1 MNGVPDIRYDVAS
14 VLNRG
19 CRDYQEDAIATD
31 FPLGAD
37 FGYAVL
43 SDGMGGHA
51 AGDVASKIVVTEV
64 FSELKFQ
71 TSDIGGLE
79 TNMGRVL
86 KSAAVSANECMAA
99 HASTNPQ
106 TAGMG
111 ATLVAPVFIRDHLF
125 WISIGDSPLFLMR
138 NGRLRQLNED
148 HSLGPHIDYMV
159 RSGMM
164 TEDVGRNHPDRN
176 ALTSVLIGETIER
189 IDCPERP
196 FRLRNGDILIVASDG
211 IQFLSNGQITRTVD
225 ELAEKGSAAIA
236 EALLEELREVDDP
249 EQDNVCFSVIKI
261 DMPYVNSDEVDT
273 QTQDQEPRKRATR
286 ATTRPIKPEDVPKPE
301 IVMHNATNGH
311 DAVVK
316 SSTGTNGAPP
326 KWAEPVSNGNGHDPA
341 SNGHGSHGQ
350 AADDDAASGYD
361 ANGYDEDNGADFGE
375 DKDAVSSHQQAA
387 SSDANSPIFLRRR
400 WLTTDSSA

>member
-19 CRDYQEDAIATD
+19 RRDYQEDAIATD
-31 FPLGAD
+31 FPMGAD

-71 TSDIGGLE
+71 TSDIKGLE
-79 TNMGRVL
+79 NNMGQVL
-86 KSAAVSANECMAA
+86 RSAAVSANECMAA
-99 HASTNPQ
+99 HASNNPQ

-125 WISIGDSPLFLMR
+125 WISIGDSPLYLMR

-164 TEDVGRNHPDRN
+164 SEDVGRNHPDRN

-189 IDCPERP
+189 IDCPDRP
-196 FRLRNGDILIVASDG
+196 FRLRGGDILIVASDG
-211 IQFLSNGQITRTVD
+211 LQFLSNGTISRIV
-225 ELAEKGSAAIA
+225 EESASEGSTAIA
-236 EALLEELREVDDP
+236 TGLLEELRDLNDP
-249 EQDNVCFSVIKI
+249 EQDNVCFSVIMV
-261 DMPYVNSDEVDT
+261 DMPEVDNDDT
-273 QTQDQEPRKRATR
+273 NIFAPEFEPRRNRAGR
-286 ATTRPIKPEDVPKPE
+286 ATTRPIRPQELPGQAQDDDEHVDDDDDDE
-301 IVMHNATNGH
+301 IA
-311 DAVVK
+311 
-316 SSTGTNGAPP
+316 
-326 KWAEPVSNGNGHDPA
+326 A
-341 SNGHGSHGQ
+341 SNGRNGDTAVVMAASEI
-350 AADDDAASGYD
+350 AADIPVNGHARADR
-361 ANGYDEDNGADFGE
+361 ANGHAEIGPVADAKAPADEEDDDGEVDLAD
-375 DKDAVSSHQQAA
+375 APT
-387 SSDANSPIFLRRR
+387 PIFLRRR
-400 WLTTDSSA
+400 WLAKDSNA

>member
-1 MNGVPDIRYDVAS
+1 MRDAPEIRYDVAS

-31 FPLGAD
+31 FPMGAD

-71 TSDIGGLE
+71 SSDIEGFE
-79 TNMGRVL
+79 TNVGNVL

-99 HASTNPQ
+99 HASNNPH

-111 ATLVAPVFIRDHLF
+111 ATLVAPVFIRDSLF
-125 WISIGDSPLFLMR
+125 WISIGDSPLYLLR

-164 TEDVGRNHPDRN
+164 SEDIGRNHPDRN

-196 FRLRNGDILIVASDG
+196 FRLADGDILIVASDG
-211 IQFLSNGQITRTVD
+211 LQFLSNGRITEIVRENADKGSTTI
-225 ELAEKGSAAIA
+225 AEK
-236 EALLEELREVDDP
+236 LLHELRELDDP
-249 EQDNVCFSVIKI
+249 EQDNVCFSVIK
-261 DMPYVNSDEVDT
+261 VDL
-273 QTQDQEPRKRATR
+273 QTANGAGPNIFSPEFERRDDRPLRVR
-286 ATTRPIKPEDVPKPE
+286 TRPVKPKDVPE
-301 IVMHNATNGH
+301 EE
-311 DAVVK
+311 DAPAPAVTVQ
-316 SSTGTNGAPP
+316 NGAA
-326 KWAEPVSNGNGHDPA
+326 KSKERESA
-341 SNGHGSHGQ
+341 
-350 AADDDAASGYD
+350 
-361 ANGYDEDNGADFGE
+361 
-375 DKDAVSSHQQAA
+375 
-387 SSDANSPIFLRRR
+387 PIFLRRR
-400 WLTTDSSA
+400 WLATDGGA

>member
-1 MNGVPDIRYDVAS
+1 MRDGADIKYDVSS

-31 FPLGAD
+31 FSLGAE

-71 TSDIGGLE
+71 SSNAKKFSENVGH
-79 TNMGRVL
+79 VL

-111 ATLVAPVFIRDHLF
+111 ATLVAPVIIRDYLF
-125 WISIGDSPLFLMR
+125 WISIGDSPLYLLR
-138 NGRLRQLNED
+138 NGTLRQLNED

-164 TEDVGRNHPDRN
+164 SEDVGRNHPDRN
-176 ALTSVLIGETIER
+176 ALTSVLIGETIDR

-196 FRLRNGDILIVASDG
+196 LQLKDKDIVIVASDG
-211 IQFLSNGQITRTVD
+211 IQFLSNSQISKTLLENSDEAADTIAECLLD
-225 ELAEKGSAAIA
+225 ELRT
-236 EALLEELREVDDP
+236 LDDP
-249 EQDNVCFSVIKI
+249 EQDNVCFSVIKVGI
-261 DMPYVNSDEVDT
+261 NEANADIPNIFTPEFDRK
-273 QTQDQEPRKRATR
+273 EPRAMRV
-286 ATTRPIKPEDVPKPE
+286 TTRPIKPQEMPDQPE
-301 IVMHNATNGH
+301 LTAHNA
-311 DAVVK
+311 
-316 SSTGTNGAPP
+316 S
-326 KWAEPVSNGNGHDPA
+326 EPLGKEA
-341 SNGHGSHGQ
+341 
-350 AADDDAASGYD
+350 
-361 ANGYDEDNGADFGE
+361 
-375 DKDAVSSHQQAA
+375 
-387 SSDANSPIFLRRR
+387 PIFLRRK
-400 WLTTDSSA
+400 WLAADGGA

>member
-71 TSDIGGLE
+71 TSDIEGLE
-79 TNMGRVL
+79 NNMGSVL

-99 HASTNPQ
+99 HASSNPQ

-189 IDCPERP
+189 IDCPDRP

-211 IQFLSNGQITRTVD
+211 IQFLSNGQITRTVQD
-225 ELAEKGSAAIA
+225 QAEKGSAAIA

-261 DMPYVNSDEVDT
+261 DMPNVNGEESNIFAPEY
-273 QTQDQEPRKRATR
+273 EPRRRGPR
-286 ATTRPIKPEDVPKPE
+286 ATTRPIKPQDAPE
-301 IVMHNATNGH
+301 H
-311 DAVVK
+311 VV
-316 SSTGTNGAPP
+316 AFE
-326 KWAEPVSNGNGHDPA
+326 AA
-341 SNGHGSHGQ
+341 SNGHANGGGASHGTADVATAEKSDVEADTDADADQ
-350 AADDDAASGYD
+350 AQPA
-361 ANGYDEDNGADFGE
+361 GAETGT
-375 DKDAVSSHQQAA
+375 
-387 SSDANSPIFLRRR
+387 PIFLRRR
-400 WLTTDSSA
+400 WLATDSSA

>member
-79 TNMGRVL
+79 SNMGRVL

-99 HASTNPQ
+99 HATTNPQ

-125 WISIGDSPLFLMR
+125 WISIGDSPLYLMR

-189 IDCPERP
+189 IDCPDRP
-196 FRLRNGDILIVASDG
+196 FRLRGGDILIVASDG
-211 IQFLSNGQITRTVD
+211 LQFLSNGQITRTVD

-261 DMPYVNSDEVDT
+261 DMPHVNGDEVDSHKIEF
-273 QTQDQEPRKRATR
+273 EPRKRGTR
-286 ATTRPIKPEDVPKPE
+286 ATTRPIKPQDLPE
-301 IVMHNATNGH
+301 PEKVARNGAQNGH
-311 DAVVK
+311 D
-316 SSTGTNGAPP
+316 TGVNGSIGMDSGQPDRSDH
-326 KWAEPVSNGNGHDPA
+326 VSNGNGHDPVA
-341 SNGHGSHGQ
+341 NGHGSNGHATNGH
-350 AADDDAASGYD
+350 DDAVRD
-361 ANGYDEDNGADFGE
+361 DHQDRE
-375 DKDAVSSHQQAA
+375 KDAAPVEQQQPAP
-387 SSDANSPIFLRRR
+387 DANSPIFLRRR
-400 WLTTDSSA
+400 WLTTDSNV